1 MPGPALNSVA
11 WFEIGTDQP
20 EEVKHFYGRLFDWNF
35 QLNTNTPG
43 VNYHAVVTPGAQ
55 QPTGGVWES
64 EGRFPDYA
72 VFYVLVQDVAA
83 TVQHAEELGGKVL
96 MAPITDAAGLT
107 FARLEDSAGHHF
119 GVFSAPAP

>member
-1 MPGPALNSVA
+1 MPAPALNSVA

-20 EEVKHFYGRLFDWNF
+20 EGVKQFYGQLFDWSF

-64 EGRFPDYA
+64 EGNFPDYA

-83 TVQHAEELGGKVL
+83 TVERAEELGGKVL
-96 MAPITDAAGLT
+96 MAPTTDAAGLT
-107 FARLEDSAGHHF
+107 FARLEDSTGHNF